1 MNYEIDKTE
10 NDLKNMF
17 VIFNPKQLDN
27 IKIVDEENDIIYNE
41 SNINDLYK
49 RIIEVAILRP
59 L

>member
-17 VIFNPKQLDN
+17 IIFNPKKIDN
-27 IKIVDEENDIIYNE
+27 IKIVDEENNIIYNE
-41 SNINDLYK
+41 SNINELYK
-49 RIIEVAILRP
+49 KNIEDAILRP

>member
-17 VIFNPKQLDN
+17 IIFNPKKIDN
-27 IKIVDEENDIIYNE
+27 IKIVDEVNDIIYNE

-49 RIIEVAILRP
+49 RIIEAAILRP